1 MVYKMFLGLCA
12 LLTVLMV
19 DQADSVCCYPTPLC
33 IGFNTNNQCK
43 GRCQDGTSGSPYC
56 GKGGCNI
63 FGCNCYGGCRH
74 SKRDVLEEVRSLLE
88 LLRGGQEDTAPEEGA
103 TTGRWFGDYDTDQDG
118 KLSKQEALEMLKTL
132 GQVDV
137 AKLPADWF
145 TSMDTNGNGFI
156 DPEEYDKDVAKT
168 MK

>member
-1 MVYKMFLGLCA
+1 MNNFGPQVEALIPWIISLRFQIEHLQTQRRQGRTSPTTRGRVRNVSMGL
-12 LLTVLMV
+12 
-19 DQADSVCCYPTPLC
+19 
-33 IGFNTNNQCK
+33 
-43 GRCQDGTSGSPYC
+43 
-56 GKGGCNI
+56 
-63 FGCNCYGGCRH
+63 
-74 SKRDVLEEVRSLLE
+74 DVLEEVRSLLE